1 MSAAPASIDTIRE
14 CFEGALPS
22 LVATCAP
29 DGTPNVTYVSQIH
42 YVDPEHVALTYQ
54 FFSKTRENILANPR
68 ATAHVIHPDTAAQY
82 HLHLEYLRTE
92 TEGPL
97 FESMKAKLAG
107 IASHT
112 GMTGVFRLLG
122 SDVYRVLAID
132 RVPAAELPPPPPRR
146 NLLAAVRAIAQRLA
160 DCTDLSRLIDETLA
174 CLEARFGIDH
184 AMLLITDQRRERLYT
199 VASRGYP
206 VSGIGSEIPIGVGL
220 IGVAARERT
229 AIRIPYA
236 TAEYAYGRA
245 IRENAAASGMGDML
259 ETEIALPGLCQ
270 SGSQIAVPITAGKAV
285 LGVLFAESDRPAHFS
300 YDDED
305 ALVAVAAHLGAEMAF
320 LQANEAYG
328 DAPRAADP
336 GPAAAAGPPIVVRH
350 YPGDDSV
357 FFDNDYLI
365 KGVAGA
371 IFWKLVRDFAA
382 TQRTEFSNR
391 ELRLDPAIRLPD
403 ISDNL
408 EARLILLQRRL
419 AERCGLIR
427 IEKTGRGRFR
437 LCVGRPLDLVDMPAG
452 AR

>member
-1 MSAAPASIDTIRE
+1 MTASAGSIDTFRE

-82 HLHLEYLRTE
+82 HLRLEYLRTE
-92 TEGPL
+92 THGPL

-112 GMTGVFRLLG
+112 GMAGVFRLLG
-122 SDVYRVLAID
+122 SDVYRVLGSE
-132 RVPAAELPPPPPRR
+132 RLPGPELPPPPPRR
-146 NLLAAVRAIAQRLA
+146 NLLAAVRATAQRIA
-160 DCTDLSRLIDETLA
+160 DCTDLSRLLDQTLESLA
-174 CLEARFGIDH
+174 TRFGIDH
-184 AMLLITDQRRERLYT
+184 AMVLITDPSRARLYA

-206 VSGIGSEIPIGVGL
+206 DSGIGSEIPLGVGV

-229 AIRIPYA
+229 AIRISYA

-245 IRENAAASGMGDML
+245 IRENAASGGMAEML
-259 ETEIALPGLCQ
+259 ETEIALPGLCA
-270 SGSQIAVPITAGKAV
+270 SGSQLAVPIAAGNAV
-285 LGVLFAESDRPAHFS
+285 LGVLFAESERPAYFS

-320 LQANEAYG
+320 LKANEAVG
-328 DAPRAADP
+328 DAPRDAA
-336 GPAAAAGPPIVVRH
+336 PAPVTGGPPIVVRH
-350 YPGDDSV
+350 FAGDDSV
-357 FFDNDYLI
+357 FLGNDYLI

-371 IFWKLVRDFAA
+371 IFWKLVRDFVA

-391 ELRLDPAIRLPD
+391 ELRLDPTIPLPD
-403 ISDNL
+403 VSDNL

-419 AERCGLIR
+419 AERCRLVR

-437 LCVGRPLDLVDMPAG
+437 LCVERPLDLVDMPAG

>member
-1 MSAAPASIDTIRE
+1 MNDAPASVDAIRA

-42 YVDPEHVALTYQ
+42 YVDPGHVALTYQ

-82 HLHLEYLRTE
+82 HLRLEYLRTE

-122 SDVYRVLAID
+122 SDVYRVAAIE
-132 RVPAAELPPPPPRR
+132 RVPAVELPPPPPRR
-146 NLLAAVRAIAQRLA
+146 NLLASVRATAQRLA
-160 DCTDLSRLIDETLA
+160 ECADLARLLDETLA
-174 CLEARFGIDH
+174 CLESRFGIDH
-184 AMLLITDQRRERLYT
+184 AMVLVNDQRRGRLYT

-206 VSGIGSEIPIGVGL
+206 DSGIGSEIPLGVGV

-229 AIRIPYA
+229 AIRMSYA
-236 TAEYAYGRA
+236 AAEYAYGRA
-245 IRENAAASGMGDML
+245 IREHAAAGGMADRL

-270 SGSQIAVPITAGKAV
+270 SGSQVAVPIMAGCAV
-285 LGVLFAESDRPAHFS
+285 LGVLFVESDRDAHFT

-305 ALVAVAAHLGAEMAF
+305 ALVTVAAHLGAGMAF
-320 LQANEAYG
+320 LQANEAY
-328 DAPRAADP
+328 AEPPREP
-336 GPAAAAGPPIVVRH
+336 GPGPVAGGPPIVVRH
-350 YPGDDSV
+350 YAGDDSV
-357 FFDNDYLI
+357 FFGNDYLI

-371 IFWKLVRDFAA
+371 IFWKLVRDFVA
-382 TQRTEFSNR
+382 TRRTEFSNR
-391 ELRLDPAIRLPD
+391 ELRLDPSIPLPD

-419 AERCGLIR
+419 AERCGLVR

-437 LCVGRPLDLVDMPAG
+437 LCVERPLELVEMPAG

>member
-1 MSAAPASIDTIRE
+1 MSAAPSSIDTIRE

-54 FFSKTRENILANPR
+54 FFSKTRENILANPC

-82 HLHLEYLRTE
+82 HLRLEYLRTE

-112 GMTGVFRLLG
+112 GMSGVFRLLG
-122 SDVYRVLAID
+122 SDVYRVTAIE
-132 RVPAAELPPPPPRR
+132 RVPAVELPPPPRR
-146 NLLAAVRAIAQRLA
+146 NLLASVRATAQRLA
-160 DCTDLSRLIDETLA
+160 VCADLARLLDETLA
-174 CLEARFGIDH
+174 CLETRLGIGH
-184 AMLLITDQRRERLYT
+184 AMVLITDQRRARLYT

-206 VSGIGSEIPIGVGL
+206 DSGIGSEIPFGVGV

-229 AIRIPYA
+229 AIRISYA

-245 IRENAAASGMGDML
+245 IREHAAAGGMADML

-270 SGSQIAVPITAGKAV
+270 SGSQVAVPIMAGGAV
-285 LGVLFAESDRPAHFS
+285 LGVLFVESDRTAHFS

-320 LQANEAYG
+320 LQATEAYG
-328 DAPRAADP
+328 EPPRDP
-336 GPAAAAGPPIVVRH
+336 GPGLATGGPPITVRH
-350 YPGDDSV
+350 HAGDDCV
-357 FFDNDYLI
+357 FFGNDYLI

-382 TQRTEFSNR
+382 TGRTEFSNR
-391 ELRLDPAIRLPD
+391 ELRLDPAIPLPD

-419 AERCGLIR
+419 AERCGLVR

-437 LCVGRPLDLVDMPAG
+437 LCVERPLELVEMPAG

>member
-1 MSAAPASIDTIRE
+1 MTPAPESIEHIRE

-68 ATAHVIHPDTAAQY
+68 ATAHVIHPDTGAQY
-82 HLHLEYLRTE
+82 HLRLEYLRTE

-112 GMTGVFRLLG
+112 GMSGVFRLLG
-122 SDVYRVLAID
+122 SDVYRVTAIE
-132 RVPAAELPPPPPRR
+132 RVPAAELPPPPRRR
-146 NLLAAVRAIAQRLA
+146 NLLASVRATAQRLA
-160 DCTDLSRLIDETLA
+160 ECTDLSRLLDETLA
-174 CLEARFGIDH
+174 CLETRFGIDH
-184 AMLLITDQRRERLYT
+184 AMVLITDQRRGRLYT

-206 VSGIGSEIPIGVGL
+206 DSGIGSEIPLGVGL

-229 AIRIPYA
+229 AIRMSYA
-236 TAEYAYGRA
+236 AAEYAYGRA
-245 IRENAAASGMGDML
+245 IRENAAAGGMADML

-270 SGSQIAVPITAGKAV
+270 SGSQVAVPITAGSAV
-285 LGVLFAESDRPAHFS
+285 LGVLFVESDRPAHFS

-328 DAPRAADP
+328 EPPRDAGP
-336 GPAAAAGPPIVVRH
+336 GPAAGGPPIVVRH
-350 YPGDDSV
+350 YAGDDSV
-357 FFDNDYLI
+357 FFGNDYLI

-382 TQRTEFSNR
+382 TRRTEFSNR
-391 ELRLDPAIRLPD
+391 ELRLDPTIPLPD

-419 AERCGLIR
+419 AERCGLVR

-437 LCVGRPLDLVDMPAG
+437 LCVERPLELVEMPAG